1 MLGLSLID
9 TVIGEG
15 PSPKELGKTICAY
28 TMEHAYQ
35 KAAELFREERSK
47 I

>member
-15 PSPKELGKTICAY
+15 PTPKQLGKTICAY

-35 KAAELFREERSK
+35 KALELFKAERSSV
-47 I
+47 

>member
-1 MLGLSLID
+1 MLGASLMD

-15 PSPKELGKTICAY
+15 PTPKELGKTICAY

-35 KAAELFREERSK
+35 KALELFKNEREGK
-47 I
+47 

>member
-1 MLGLSLID
+1 MLSLSLSD

-15 PSPKELGKTICAY
+15 PTPKQLGKTICAY

-35 KAAELFREERSK
+35 KAAEIFRQERRES
-47 I
+47 

>member
-1 MLGLSLID
+1 MLGLSLTD

-28 TMEHAYQ
+28 TLEHAYQ
-35 KAAELFREERSK
+35 KALELFRQEREIK
-47 I
+47 